1 MWAKRA
7 EGACLKLCS
16 SWATLRP
23 VSTAVELAT
32 ERCTALRL
40 GVLIGGWVVFNIVC
54 AGDLGAVILL
64 VGSAYSQP
72 YCCNQSSIHKT

>member
-7 EGACLKLCS
+7 EGACFKHCS

-32 ERCTALRL
+32 ARRTALRL
-40 GVLIGGWVVFNIVC
+40 GLLTGGCVVFIMVF
-54 AGDLGAVILL
+54 AGDLGVAILL

-72 YCCNQSSIHKT
+72 LGCNQSIPHKT

>member
-7 EGACLKLCS
+7 EGACFKHCS

-40 GVLIGGWVVFNIVC
+40 GVLIGACVVFNMLCV
-54 AGDLGAVILL
+54 GNLGAMILL
-64 VGSAYSQP
+64 VSAYTRP
-72 YCCNQSSIHKT
+72 LC